1 MWAHALYPQEG
12 YVDGGGGRWSP
23 ASWRAGLY
31 LPAGPGLG
39 KGQVPSAGGVCPLSF
54 FGFRVGSMGTLLD
67 GTAPGCD
74 PEKPLF
80 LEGFTGQGRLSG
92 GTKAWTL
99 ALCTPAVLASGVT
112 EKEQT

>member
-1 MWAHALYPQEG
+1 M
-12 YVDGGGGRWSP
+12 
-23 ASWRAGLY
+23 
-31 LPAGPGLG
+31 
-39 KGQVPSAGGVCPLSF
+39 PSAGGVCPLSF